1 MKLSRR
7 ETVLGGVGAAI
18 MVAAEALAAGSSNAQ
33 GASTSVDATATSG
46 KVSHKD
52 NPAAWARKLLAAS
65 DAGDRDY
72 VYSSFAPDARLRYGN
87 ATPVF
92 GIDAI
97 SKESRRVVGAA
108 KKRHHA
114 IQGVWTGKDGDLD
127 VVSVEADVTYT
138 FEDGAAVTLPVTS
151 TIRIRDDDLIA
162 DYRIYMDLGP
172 FREAVERMETR
183 R

>member
-7 ETVLGGVGAAI
+7 EAVLGGAGAAI
-18 MVAAEALAAGSSNAQ
+18 MVTAEALAAGNAQ
-33 GASTSVDATATSG
+33 GAGTSVDATAASG

-52 NPAAWARKLLAAS
+52 NPAAWARKLMAAS
-65 DAGDRDY
+65 DGDERDY
-72 VYSSFAPDARLRYGN
+72 VVGSFAPDARFRFGN
-87 ATPVF
+87 ATAVF

-97 SKESRRVVGAA
+97 FKESGRVVGAA

-114 IQGVWTGKDGDLD
+114 IDGVWTGKDGDLD

-138 FEDGAAVTLPVTS
+138 FEDGAALTLPVTS
-151 TIRIRDDDLIA
+151 TIRIRDDGLIA
-162 DYRIYMDLGP
+162 DFRIYMDLGP
-172 FREAVERMETR
+172 FREKVERMKTR